1 MAVKIDIPGFGE
13 VTAENF
19 AQEDT
24 LQKLLA
30 VMSKSDK
37 AKRQDETKRI
47 AQEKELAKL
56 KKEEEAQLKKS
67 TAQEAKAQSE
77 LDKLITGY
85 KEGSSTVKTFGE
97 DMSAVGEEVSNAFAD
112 VTVAVGNLA
121 GKFLRNYDAMVTD
134 PIKAGAG
141 ILETANNIVASIAHI
156 GVKIGVALGKAAV
169 GWVPFIGTGLADAVD
184 ALGVLGDTIIDFASQ
199 IFSTVNTILENEF
212 QKRARQLFSFMTIGG
227 SFAGGM
233 SEMGQLATQ
242 SGIGIDTFTKAVVA
256 ARPYITDMGL
266 TVGDATRLLSK
277 NMAALG
283 TTMGKGGKTV
293 RDELLALGYNYE
305 QQGVVMAQYMAQ
317 LKTTGV
323 NLQAMAPAQLA
334 TLTEEYAKHLKV
346 LSDITGQNAQQLMD
360 QARAEAQRGALMDSL
375 TATQS
380 RAFQDAYA
388 TLAAMPGQQGPKLQ
402 AALAQVLAG
411 GVVTDP
417 VIAGNKII
425 MDMLKQTASQV
436 SAGNINMVTATQA
449 NLGKAAEAYRSAGES
464 ATDFATLM
472 NPSGTSAVAQG
483 MSTFGNALRQYR
495 YDPTAAEASMTAADG
510 QAAASDGLTS
520 SYVSLTGTMNDFQ
533 NAMEALAQEAL
544 PTYAKV
550 MASAAANT
558 AGFVTTGIKLVLG
571 QIGLLQAFSQITGIN
586 LNVPGLNSVM
596 GGTAPSAADVQNT
609 GSGAGSSLA
618 SAQSSSTQAPT
629 KGQAGSLDGTYAP
642 PPPKAAA
649 GGILSGPVSGFA
661 AELHG
666 TEAVVPLPDGKT
678 IPVEVSTSN
687 ANQPM
692 ASENTFK
699 NLTSAVNQQTGVL
712 NQILSSMNKNNSL
725 TSGILQ
731 ASM

>member
-1 MAVKIDIPGFGE
+1 MAVKIDIPGIGE
-13 VTAENF
+13 VTADNF

-24 LQKLLA
+24 LQKLVA
-30 VMSKSDK
+30 VMSKSEK
-37 AKRQDETKRI
+37 TKRQDESKKI
-47 AQEKELAKL
+47 AQEKELSKL
-56 KKEEEAQLKKS
+56 KKEEEQQLKKS
-67 TAQEAKAQSE
+67 AEQTKKEQSE

-85 KEGSSTVKTFGE
+85 KKTSSTMEEFGY
-97 DMSAVGEEVSNAFAD
+97 DMYTVSNQLSNTFAD
-112 VTVAVGNLA
+112 LTVTVGNLA
-121 GKFLRNYDAMVTD
+121 GKFLANYDDMAAN

-141 ILETANNIVASIAHI
+141 ILETINNVTTQFAHLAIDI
-156 GVKIGVALGKAAV
+156 GTALGKIAV
-169 GWVPFIGTGLADAVD
+169 GWVPFIGAGLADAVG
-184 ALGVLGDTIIDFASQ
+184 ALGALGHKVVSFANQ
-199 IFSTVNTILENEF
+199 IFSMVNQVLEKEF
-212 QKRARQLFSFMTIGG
+212 QKRATQLFEFMKLGG

-233 SEMGQLATQ
+233 TEMGRLANE
-242 SGIGIDTFTKAVVA
+242 SGVGIDTFTKAIVA

-283 TTMGKGGKTV
+283 TTIGKGGKSV
-293 RDELLALGYNYE
+293 RDELLALGYGYQE
-305 QQGVVMAQYMAQ
+305 QGIVMAQYMAQ

-346 LSDITGQNAQQLMD
+346 LSDITGQNAAQLMD

-375 TATQS
+375 TAAQS

-402 AALAQVLAG
+402 SALAQVLAG

-425 MDMLKQTASQV
+425 MDMLKQTAQQV
-436 SAGNINMVTATQA
+436 SAGNVNMVTATQA
-449 NLGKAAEAYRSAGES
+449 NLGRAAEAYRSAGES

-510 QAAASDGLTS
+510 QASASDALTS
-520 SYVSLTGTMNDFQ
+520 SYVTLTGTMNDFQ
-533 NAMEALAQEAL
+533 NAMESLAQEAL

-550 MASAAANT
+550 MASAAAST
-558 AGFVTTGIKLVLG
+558 AGIVTTGIKLVLG
-571 QIGLLQAFSQITGIN
+571 QIGLLKAFSDITGYDLSKI
-586 LNVPGLNSVM
+586 PGLSSVM
-596 GGTAPSAADVQNT
+596 GGTAPSAEDVSNK
-609 GSGAGSSLA
+609 GSGAGESLA
-618 SAQSSSTQAPT
+618 SAQSSSKQSPYQG
-629 KGQAGSLDGTYAP
+629 KGGTLEGTYAP
-642 PPPKAAA
+642 PSAAE
-649 GGILSGPVSGFA
+649 GGILSGSTAGFA
-661 AELHG
+661 ATLHG

-678 IPVEVSTSN
+678 IPVEISTPN
-687 ANQPM
+687 AKQTM
-692 ASENTFK
+692 ANENTFK
-699 NLTSAVNQQTGVL
+699 NLTAAVNQQTGVL

>member
-1 MAVKIDIPGFGE
+1 MAVKINIEGIGE
-13 VTAENF
+13 VVAENF

-37 AKRQDETKRI
+37 AKRQDEAKRI

-56 KKEEEAQLKKS
+56 RKEEEVQLKKS
-67 TAQEAKAQSE
+67 GEQTKKEQNE

-85 KEGSSTVKTFGE
+85 KKTYSTMEEFRV
-97 DMSAVGEEVSNAFAD
+97 DMYSISNGLANAFGD
-112 VTVAVGNLA
+112 LTVVVGSLA
-121 GKFLRNYDAMVTD
+121 GKFLKNYDSMVTD
-134 PIKAGAG
+134 PIAAGAG
-141 ILETANNIVASIAHI
+141 ILETMNNITSQFAHI
-156 GVKIGVALGKAAV
+156 AVDVGTALGKIAV
-169 GWVPFIGTGLADAVD
+169 GWVPFIGAGLADAVD
-184 ALGVLGDTIIDFASQ
+184 ALGVLGHKIVDFANQ
-199 IFSTVNTILENEF
+199 IFNTVNVILEKEF
-212 QKRARQLFSFMTIGG
+212 QKRATQLFEFMKLGG

-233 SEMGQLATQ
+233 TEMGQLANQ
-242 SGIGIDTFTKAVVA
+242 SGVGIDTFTKAVVA

-266 TVGDATRLLSK
+266 TVSDATRLLSK

-283 TTMGKGGKTV
+283 TTIGKGGKTV
-293 RDELLALGYNYE
+293 RDELLALGYSYE
-305 QQGVVMAQYMAQ
+305 QQGTVMAQYMAQ

-346 LSDITGQNAQQLMD
+346 LSDITGQNATQLMD

-375 TATQS
+375 TASQS

-402 AALAQVLAG
+402 SALAQVLAG

-425 MDMLKQTASQV
+425 MDMLKQTAQQV
-436 SAGNINMVTATQA
+436 SAGNVNMVTATQA
-449 NLGKAAEAYRSAGES
+449 NLGRAAESYRNAGES
-464 ATDFATLM
+464 ATDFAALM
-472 NPSGTSAVAQG
+472 NPNGTSAVAQG

-510 QAAASDGLTS
+510 QASASDALTS

-533 NAMEALAQEAL
+533 NAMESLAQTAL

-558 AGFVTTGIKLVLG
+558 AGIVTTGIKLVLG
-571 QIGLLQAFSQITGIN
+571 QIGILQAFSQMTGID
-586 LNVPGLNSVM
+586 LSKVPGLGSVM
-596 GGTAPSAADVQNT
+596 SGSAPSAADVQNT

-629 KGQAGSLDGTYAP
+629 KGQAGSLEGTYAP
-642 PPPKAAA
+642 PPPKAAD

-678 IPVEVSTSN
+678 IPVEVSAPT
-687 ANQPM
+687 AG
-692 ASENTFK
+692 ATDDTAVK
-699 NLTSAVNQQTGVL
+699 NLTASVNQQTGIL